1 MTHTPW
7 QAGTTIAQDFTLR
20 RALSQGADLEPWL
33 ADGPDASASYIV
45 HRLIASIATS
55 EEASRIAALRQ
66 SLSTENHA
74 AFEAF
79 IDGSSSEAPL
89 LIERID
95 EPAVAIATPE
105 DIACDP
111 ARLEQLIHG
120 LAQAENLGLAI
131 TALTSSQLLTHSGTL
146 VSLRTGWPA
155 AWFDAKRSVPISR
168 VDDFANWLIHPIDPN
183 GSSSESSA
191 SAIDTIIQP
200 VLDGVVRDFS
210 DWADAIA
217 QSNVVRN
224 ASIESGSAISAN
236 EPATVI
242 IQSAQQSSSDSRP
255 SQPYFWMALILILA
269 SGFVFFVLPEWVAS
283 NRDQPSTVVPKAAE
297 TPAPLVAERASPL
310 AAAQN
315 KLDLEKAEALAE
327 DFLRRLLA
335 LEDKGL
341 RFWNSPALER
351 LNNAAI
357 AADDAFRRTEGETSL
372 SAYEALLVELTS
384 LEASIPSV
392 IENYE
397 QEAGA
402 VMATGNYTRAQEV
415 YRTLSLLVPDNPS
428 YPDSLE
434 RAEQLPD
441 VTLILSEVDQI
452 IVDGKLDDARDRL
465 KDALAL
471 VPDWPASLATQSRI
485 ETAIGRRDF
494 QATMTQGFAA
504 LAAGDFESARALFK
518 KAEASPF
525 DDGDAEEGLRQIASR
540 ETNQTVDRLRQDGE
554 IALENGAWQTAIDL
568 LRELAALTPR
578 SVAVQAQ
585 LSMAEERLA
594 LENEGQAYLD
604 DPLSLQS
611 DEQLQRARTWVVNV
625 SRLSPPKGQ
634 MSTQLIAL
642 GRLLSLAR
650 SRHDVTLTSDGMTS
664 VKLLRA
670 GDNGAL
676 GALERTTLQLIPGRY
691 TVTGRRAG
699 FIDVRTDFEVPPDGG
714 IIQIDV
720 RCEERVP

>member
-7 QAGTTIAQDFTLR
+7 QAGTTIAKDFTLR
-20 RALSQGADLEPWL
+20 RALSLGADLEPWL
-33 ADGPDASASYIV
+33 ADGPDANASYIV
-45 HRLIASIATS
+45 HRLVASIATS

-66 SLSTENHA
+66 SLSPERHA

-79 IDGSSSEAPL
+79 VDGSSSEAPM

-95 EPAVAIATPE
+95 EPAVAVATPE
-105 DIACDP
+105 DIAGDP
-111 ARLEQLIHG
+111 ARLERLIHG

-131 TALTSSQLLTHSGTL
+131 TAVTSSLLLTHSGTL

-155 AWFDAKRSVPISR
+155 AWFDAKRSIPISR
-168 VDDFANWLIHPIDPN
+168 VEDFANWLIQSIDTN
-183 GSSSESSA
+183 GSSSQSSA
-191 SAIDTIIQP
+191 NAIHAIIQP
-200 VLDGVVRDFS
+200 VLDGHVRDFS
-210 DWADAIA
+210 NWADAID
-217 QSNVVRN
+217 QSRI
-224 ASIESGSAISAN
+224 ARDAFIENTPTISAS
-236 EPATVI
+236 EPATVV
-242 IQSAQQSSSDSRP
+242 IQSAQHPNSDSRP
-255 SQPYFWMALILILA
+255 RQPYFWMALVLILA

-283 NRDQPSTVVPKAAE
+283 NRDQSTIVVPKEAE
-297 TPAPLVAERASPL
+297 SLAPLVAERASPL

-327 DFLRRLLA
+327 DFLRRLLT

-357 AADDAFRRTEGETSL
+357 AADDGFRRTEGETSL
-372 SAYEALLVELTS
+372 SAYEALLVELSS

-397 QEAGA
+397 QEAVA
-402 VMATGNYTRAQEV
+402 VMAAGNYNRAQEV
-415 YRTLSLLVPDNPS
+415 YRALSLLVPDDPS
-428 YPDSLE
+428 YLKSLK

-441 VTLILSEVDQI
+441 VALILSEVDQI
-452 IVDGKLDDARDRL
+452 ILDDKLDNARDRL

-471 VPDWPASLATQSRI
+471 VPNWPASLDTQSRI

-504 LAAGDFESARALFK
+504 LAAGEFESARESFK

-525 DDGDAEEGLRQIASR
+525 DNGDAEEGLRQIASR
-540 ETNQTVDRLRQDGE
+540 ETNQIVDRLRQDSE

-568 LRELAALTPR
+568 LRELAELTPR
-578 SVAVQAQ
+578 SVAVKAQ
-585 LSMAEERLA
+585 LDMAEERLA
-594 LENEGQAYLD
+594 LESEGKAYLD

-611 DEQLQRARTWVVNV
+611 DEQLRRAKTWVVNV

-650 SRHDVTLTSDGMTS
+650 SRHEVTLTSDGMTT

-676 GALERTTLQLIPGRY
+676 GSLERTTLQLIPGRY

-699 FIDVRTDFEVPPDGG
+699 FVDVRTDFEVPPDGG
-714 IIQIDV
+714 SILIDI
-720 RCEERVP
+720 RCEERIP

>member
-1 MTHTPW
+1 
-7 QAGTTIAQDFTLR
+7 
-20 RALSQGADLEPWL
+20 
-33 ADGPDASASYIV
+33 
-45 HRLIASIATS
+45 
-55 EEASRIAALRQ
+55 
-66 SLSTENHA
+66 
-74 AFEAF
+74 
-79 IDGSSSEAPL
+79 
-89 LIERID
+89 
-95 EPAVAIATPE
+95 
-105 DIACDP
+105 
-111 ARLEQLIHG
+111 
-120 LAQAENLGLAI
+120 
-131 TALTSSQLLTHSGTL
+131 
-146 VSLRTGWPA
+146 
-155 AWFDAKRSVPISR
+155 
-168 VDDFANWLIHPIDPN
+168 
-183 GSSSESSA
+183 
-191 SAIDTIIQP
+191 
-200 VLDGVVRDFS
+200 
-210 DWADAIA
+210 
-217 QSNVVRN
+217 
-224 ASIESGSAISAN
+224 
-236 EPATVI
+236 
-242 IQSAQQSSSDSRP
+242 
-255 SQPYFWMALILILA
+255 MALVLILA

-283 NRDQPSTVVPKAAE
+283 NRDQSTTVVAKAAE
-297 TPAPLVAERASPL
+297 SPAPLVAERASPL

-397 QEAGA
+397 QEAVA
-402 VMATGNYTRAQEV
+402 VMAAGNYTRAQEV

-428 YPDSLE
+428 YLDSLK

-465 KDALAL
+465 KDAIAL

-504 LAAGDFESARALFK
+504 LAAGEFESARALFK

-525 DDGDAEEGLRQIASR
+525 DNGDAEEGLRQIASR
-540 ETNQTVDRLRQDGE
+540 ETNQIVDRLRQDSE

-568 LRELAALTPR
+568 LRELAELTPR

-585 LSMAEERLA
+585 LNMAEERLA
-594 LENEGQAYLD
+594 LESEGQAYLD

-642 GRLLSLAR
+642 GRLYP
-650 SRHDVTLTSDGMTS
+650 SREVAMTS
-664 VKLLRA
+664 R
-670 GDNGAL
+670 
-676 GALERTTLQLIPGRY
+676 
-691 TVTGRRAG
+691 
-699 FIDVRTDFEVPPDGG
+699 
-714 IIQIDV
+714 
-720 RCEERVP
+720 

>member
-74 AFEAF
+74 TFEAF

-504 LAAGDFESARALFK
+504 LAAGEFESARALFK

-611 DEQLQRARTWVVNV
+611 DEQLQRARAWVVNV

-650 SRHDVTLTSDGMTS
+650 SRHDVTLTSDGITS

-699 FIDVRTDFEVPPDGG
+699 FIDVRTDFEVPPDGE

>member
-504 LAAGDFESARALFK
+504 LAAGEFESARALFK

-525 DDGDAEEGLRQIASR
+525 DNGDAEEGLRQIASR

-611 DEQLQRARTWVVNV
+611 DEQLQRARAWVVNV

-699 FIDVRTDFEVPPDGG
+699 FIDVRTDFEVPPDGE

>member
-372 SAYEALLVELTS
+372 SAYEALLVELSS

-504 LAAGDFESARALFK
+504 LAAGEFESARALFK

-525 DDGDAEEGLRQIASR
+525 DNGDAEEGLRQIASR

>member
-20 RALSQGADLEPWL
+20 RALSLGADLEPWL

-45 HRLIASIATS
+45 HRLQPSIATS

-66 SLSTENHA
+66 SLSPERHA

-105 DIACDP
+105 DIAGDP
-111 ARLEQLIHG
+111 ARLEGLVHG
-120 LAQAENLGLAI
+120 LAQAENLGFAI
-131 TALTSSQLLTHSGTL
+131 TAVTSSLLLTHSGTL
-146 VSLRTGWPA
+146 VSLRTGWPTT
-155 AWFDAKRSVPISR
+155 WFDAKRSIPVSR
-168 VDDFANWLIHPIDPN
+168 VEDFANWLIQPVEPN
-183 GSSSESSA
+183 GSPSETNA
-191 SAIDTIIQP
+191 DATQAIIRP
-200 VLDGVVRDFS
+200 VLDGLVRDFS
-210 DWADAIA
+210 DW
-217 QSNVVRN
+217 S
-224 ASIESGSAISAN
+224 EAISQDGSVPDTSIGNNSTVSAS
-236 EPATVI
+236 EPATVV

-255 SQPYFWMALILILA
+255 SQPYFWMALVLILA

-283 NRDQPSTVVPKAAE
+283 NRDQSTTAVTKAAE
-297 TPAPLVAERASPL
+297 TPAPVVAERASPL
-310 AAAQN
+310 AAARN

-372 SAYEALLVELTS
+372 SAYEALLVELSS

-397 QEAGA
+397 QEAA
-402 VMATGNYTRAQEV
+402 VVMAAGNYTRAQEV
-415 YRTLSLLVPDNPS
+415 YRALSLLVPDDPS
-428 YPDSLE
+428 HLDSLE
-434 RAEQLPD
+434 RAEKLPD

-452 IVDGKLDDARDRL
+452 IVDGKLDDARERL
-465 KDALAL
+465 KDALAF

-504 LAAGDFESARALFK
+504 LAAGEFESARALFQ

-525 DDGDAEEGLRQIASR
+525 DNGDAEEGLRQIASR
-540 ETNQTVDRLRQDGE
+540 ETNQIVDRLRQDSE

-568 LRELAALTPR
+568 LRELAELTPR

-585 LSMAEERLA
+585 LGMAEERLA
-594 LENEGQAYLD
+594 LEDEGQAYLD

-611 DEQLQRARTWVVNV
+611 DDQLRRARTWVVNV

-634 MSTQLIAL
+634 MSTQLLAL

-650 SRHDVTLTSDGMTS
+650 TRHDVTLTSDGITT

-676 GALERTTLQLIPGRY
+676 GSLERTTLQLIPGRY

-714 IIQIDV
+714 SILIDI
-720 RCEERVP
+720 RCGERIP

>member
-1 MTHTPW
+1 MTHTSW

-20 RALSQGADLEPWL
+20 RALSPGANFEPWL
-33 ADGPDASASYIV
+33 ADGPDARASYIV
-45 HRLIASIATS
+45 HRLTPSIATS
-55 EEASRIAALRQ
+55 EEANRIAALRQ
-66 SLSTENHA
+66 SLSPKQHA
-74 AFEAF
+74 AFETF

-95 EPAVAIATPE
+95 EPAIAIATPE
-105 DIACDP
+105 DIASDP
-111 ARLEQLIHG
+111 ARLERLIHG
-120 LAQAENLGLAI
+120 FAQAENLGFAI
-131 TALTSSQLLTHSGTL
+131 TAVTSSLLLTHSGTL
-146 VSLRTGWPA
+146 VSLRMGWPTT
-155 AWFDAKRSVPISR
+155 WFDAKRSTPISR
-168 VDDFANWLIHPIDPN
+168 VEDFANWLIQPIDSN
-183 GSSSESSA
+183 GSLSESSA
-191 SAIDTIIQP
+191 KAIHAIVQP
-200 VLDGVVRDFS
+200 VLDGLVRDFS
-210 DWADAIA
+210 DW
-217 QSNVVRN
+217 S
-224 ASIESGSAISAN
+224 EAISQSRILRDASSEDN
-236 EPATVI
+236 PTISTSEPATVV
-242 IQSAQQSSSDSRP
+242 IQSAQQSSDKSRP
-255 SQPYFWMALILILA
+255 SQPYFWMALVLILA

-283 NRDQPSTVVPKAAE
+283 NRDQSTTVVAKEAE
-297 TPAPLVAERASPL
+297 SPAPLVAERASPL

-357 AADDAFRRTEGETSL
+357 SADDAFRRTEGETSL

-392 IENYE
+392 IKNYE
-397 QEAGA
+397 QEAVA
-402 VMATGNYTRAQEV
+402 VMAAGNYTRAQEV

-428 YPDSLE
+428 YLDSLK

-441 VTLILSEVDQI
+441 VTLILNEVDQI
-452 IVDGKLDDARDRL
+452 IGDGKLDDARDRL
-465 KDALAL
+465 KDAIALA
-471 VPDWPASLATQSRI
+471 PDWPASLAIQSRI

-494 QATMTQGFAA
+494 QTTMTQGFAA
-504 LAAGDFESARALFK
+504 LAAGEFESARALFK

-525 DDGDAEEGLRQIASR
+525 DNGDAEEGLRQIASR
-540 ETNQTVDRLRQDGE
+540 ETNQIVDRLRQDSE

-578 SVAVQAQ
+578 SVAVKAQ
-585 LSMAEERLA
+585 LNMAEERLA
-594 LENEGQAYLD
+594 LESEGQGYLD

-650 SRHDVTLTSDGMTS
+650 SRYDVTLTSDGMTT

-670 GDNGAL
+670 GDDGAL
-676 GALERTTLQLIPGRY
+676 GSLERTTLQLIPGRY

-699 FIDVRTDFEVPPDGG
+699 FIDVRTDFEVPPEGG
-714 IIQIDV
+714 SILIDI
-720 RCEERVP
+720 RCEERIP